1 MSTELATL
9 PDRPAPTL
17 PALLGVDLVGAF
29 LSGRNPRTLKAYAKD
44 LDDFARWLGSPSS
57 SAAVE
62 LLLSGTGGQA
72 NTVAL
77 GYKVALIERKL
88 AAATIARRLAALRSM
103 VKLARTLGR
112 VAWTL
117 EVEGPKSEAYR
128 DTRGPG
134 LDGWRDLLAEARTRL
149 DTPKGLRDL
158 AILRLLHD
166 LALRRGE
173 VVALDVADLDL
184 DGGTVAVI
192 GKGKTEATR
201 YTLTRQTVEALR
213 GWLAARGDSP
223 GALFIRLDRAA
234 VGDPGRLDAG
244 NVARMVGA
252 LGRAANLARPV
263 RPHGLRHQGI
273 TLALELAKGD
283 VRKVQRFS
291 RHAKLETLIRYDDNL
306 RDDHG
311 SIAQML
317 SDDG

>member
-134 LDGWRDLLAEARTRL
+134 LDGWRDLLAEARTHS
-149 DTPKGLRDL
+149 TPRRAC
-158 AILRLLHD
+158 AISPSSGCCTTWPCAGARSSPWTS
-166 LALRRGE
+166 RTSTSM
-173 VVALDVADLDL
+173 
-184 DGGTVAVI
+184 GG
-192 GKGKTEATR
+192 R
-201 YTLTRQTVEALR
+201 
-213 GWLAARGDSP
+213 
-223 GALFIRLDRAA
+223 
-234 VGDPGRLDAG
+234 
-244 NVARMVGA
+244 
-252 LGRAANLARPV
+252 
-263 RPHGLRHQGI
+263 
-273 TLALELAKGD
+273 
-283 VRKVQRFS
+283 S
-291 RHAKLETLIRYDDNL
+291 R
-306 RDDHG
+306 
-311 SIAQML
+311 
-317 SDDG
+317 